1 MITVTIPS
9 IGRAGAL
16 PGLGY
21 FTTAV
26 YVVPESQVD
35 AYASAGVPRRRLVS
49 IPDAS
54 DGNIARKRNWIL
66 ANFPRPLV
74 MIDDDVDA
82 IGYFERT
89 GQKDGDHAPKRMEPA
104 DVMPWLER
112 GFELAEGFDV
122 PVWGVA
128 QNPDNRIF
136 KEWAPFN
143 LTEPILGPFQA
154 HRAHELRF
162 DERMGTKDDYDF
174 ALQALNRHR
183 KILRINKFHYVCSH
197 GTNRGGIVASRSR
210 DVEEGYCK
218 AIMRK
223 WGADVIAYR
232 LPPKRLQDLLNGRV
246 RVPIQ
251 GI

>member
-1 MITVTIPS
+1 MITVAIPS
-9 IGRAGAL
+9 FRRAHTL
-16 PGLGY
+16 PGLNY
-21 FTTAV
+21 FAGAV
-26 YVVPESQVD
+26 YVVPESQAD
-35 AYASAGVPRRRLVS
+35 EYAAAGVPRRRLVTL
-49 IPDAS
+49 PDGQ

-74 MIDDDVDA
+74 MIDDDVHA

-89 GQKDGDHAPKRMEPA
+89 GQKDGDHAPKRLDP
-104 DVMPWLER
+104 DVVPEWLER

-122 PVWGVA
+122 PVWGIA

-174 ALQALNRHR
+174 ALQALNRYR
-183 KILRINKFHYVCSH
+183 KVLRLNKFHYVGAH
-197 GTNRGGIVASRSR
+197 GTNPGGIVAGRSL
-210 DVEEGYCK
+210 DVEEGYCR

-223 WGADVIAYR
+223 WGDGVISYK
-232 LPPKRLQDLLNGRV
+232 LPAKRLQDLLNGRV